1 MSISVAMCTYN
12 GERHVRE
19 QLDSIAAQSR
29 PPDELVICDD
39 GSTDGTRV
47 IVSNFGAA
55 ATFPVR
61 VHVNEQNL
69 GSTKNF
75 ERAIGLCTGEV
86 IALSDQ
92 DDLWLPEKLAVL
104 EAAFDRNPDVG
115 LVFTDAE
122 VVDENTCPTGR
133 TLWETLQIPPADLE
147 SLRSRRTIDVLLQ
160 GSTVTG
166 ATTAF
171 RGRFK
176 ELVVPIPN
184 DLPVTHDAWIAVLVG
199 AASEVLPLAQPLI
212 RYRQHVDQQI
222 GPRPR
227 VRIRSGR
234 VRDALRRTSTDPHL
248 LDVSVQVQQRLSE
261 RGGAYNSDYASSR
274 LASRLTHMQTRVVLP
289 EHALPRL
296 TRVARELFSGRYHAF
311 SRGFLSAAKD
321 LLHPPRPR

>member
-12 GERHVRE
+12 GERHLRE

-29 PPDELVICDD
+29 SPDELVICDD

-47 IVSNFGAA
+47 IISNFRATAA
-55 ATFPVR
+55 FPVR

-75 ERAIGLCTGEV
+75 ERAIGLCTGDV

-92 DDLWLPEKLAVL
+92 DDVWLPEKLAVL
-104 EAAFDRNPDVG
+104 EGTFDRNPDVG

-133 TLWETLQIPPADLE
+133 RLWETLQIPPAELR
-147 SLRSRRTIDVLLQ
+147 SLRSRRAIDVLLL

-184 DLPVTHDAWIAVLVG
+184 DLPVAHDAWIAVLVG

-212 RYRQHVDQQI
+212 RYRQHVDQQV
-222 GPRPR
+222 GPRPKM
-227 VRIRSGR
+227 RSGR
-234 VRDALRRTSTDPHL
+234 AWDALRRTSTGPDA
-248 LDVSVQVQQRLSE
+248 LDVSVQVQRRLSE
-261 RGGAYNSDYASSR
+261 CGMAYNSDDASSR
-274 LASRLTHMQTRVVLP
+274 LASRLNHMQTRAALP
-289 EHALPRL
+289 EQAVPRL
-296 TRVARELFSGRYHAF
+296 TRVARELFTGRYHTF
-311 SRGFLSAAKD
+311 SRGLLSAAKD
-321 LLHPPRPR
+321 LLHLRDRTR